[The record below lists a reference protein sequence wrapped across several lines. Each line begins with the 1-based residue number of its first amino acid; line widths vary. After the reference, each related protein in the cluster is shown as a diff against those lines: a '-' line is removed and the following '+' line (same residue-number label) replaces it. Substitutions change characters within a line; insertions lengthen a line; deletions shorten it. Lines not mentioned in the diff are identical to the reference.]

1 MGRMQGEGGSMSI
14 ITEAKEV
21 DGLLMHRCSYCN
33 AEIEAIKEE
42 DLIERVQFHY
52 KFVKCIEGY

>member
-1 MGRMQGEGGSMSI
+1 MSI
-14 ITEAKEV
+14 ISEAKEV

-33 AEIEAIKEE
+33 AEVEASNEA
-42 DLIERVQFHY
+42 DLTERVLFHY